1 MTFHDPTP
9 PTLEQSVWQSCPSL
23 RIPRVPFGSLV
34 LGSYRWWC
42 CLRSVNLTA
51 TLGFLLIAY
60 YVNQR
65 EARQSA
71 DVSPLN
77 FLRYYCFFLDKFVF
91 FLTKSFFNHKNAT
104 ATRLMFFHLG
114 CSLLVKI
121 LHFHSQQ
128 EFLPL
133 QYVLC
138 FLTDNCEYV
147 LVDLNPGRKNSDRCS
162 SFLSE
167 MFWNPF

>member
-1 MTFHDPTP
+1 M
-9 PTLEQSVWQSCPSL
+9 
-23 RIPRVPFGSLV
+23 
-34 LGSYRWWC
+34 
-42 CLRSVNLTA
+42 NLTA

-162 SFLSE
+162 SFRNVLKPFLAIKNSRRIFILS
-167 MFWNPF
+167 MKGRMLGFVSICI